1 MIVWAVIGAVAGLLV
16 GVLIAWF
23 LGRRSADKRI
33 AAIEGEWSKR
43 WRFEEA
49 RLMGRVKVA
58 EDERDAVAASRDAAW
73 WKWLEAL
80 AVGKIP
86 LAEAMRNAPA
96 PRPSQTSNHSG
107 YQRSRDGLDD
117 DLHVEVDDT
126 AHASK

>member
-1 MIVWAVIGAVAGLLV
+1 MWAVIGAVAGLLV

-96 PRPSQTSNHSG
+96 PRPGQTAQQSSHPRTRERIDS
-107 YQRSRDGLDD
+107 
-117 DLHVEVDDT
+117 DLQVQVDDT

>member
-1 MIVWAVIGAVAGLLV
+1 MWAVIGAVAGLLV

-33 AAIEGEWSKR
+33 AAIEAEWSKR

-58 EDERDAVAASRDAAW
+58 EDERDAVAAGRDAAW

-96 PRPSQTSNHSG
+96 PRPSQAVQHSG
-107 YQRSRDGLDD
+107 NLRARAGLDE